1 VAIPGQV
8 SSPLAPPPG
17 CAFAPRCTSQQP
29 DCTRAMP
36 ALEAAGPRR
45 MVRCLHREEHAE
57 TAEVN
62 V

>member
-1 VAIPGQV
+1 
-8 SSPLAPPPG
+8 
-17 CAFAPRCTSQQP
+17 
-29 DCTRAMP
+29 MP